1 MTNDS
6 MAPKEQGLANQKVE
20 EPRSIVEPCMSDHSS
35 LREGSPSPEITV
47 AGADTHTYE
56 ASPSHSITNDS
67 DHSDHSDDWED
78 WEDWKDS
85 NHSDDWEDLDHS
97 DHSDHSDDWED
108 WEDSNHSDDSDDW
121 EDLDHSDH
129 SDHSDY
135 SDCSDCWWED
145 YCSNQRSAPRVFK
158 LELSMERAYSGVQLL
173 ANFDSL
179 TGGSYVITMK
189 CSNVDDSFH
198 FENNG
203 PAVLTTR
210 LYIPQSFT
218 CTSEGISKNTARN
231 LDSPEC
237 SDLGLQHLTISKR
250 DQPVT
255 MKCSNVDDSFH
266 SENNGPAVL
275 TTRLYIPQSFTCTSE
290 GISKNTARNLDS
302 PECSD
307 LGLQRLTISKRD
319 QPEWEQDEEEPEAKR
334 QKTH

>member
-1 MTNDS
+1 

-20 EPRSIVEPCMSDHSS
+20 EPRSIVEPYVSDHGS

-67 DHSDHSDDWED
+67 DHSDDWED
-78 WEDWKDS
+78 WEDWKNS

-108 WEDSNHSDDSDDW
+108 WEGSNHSDDSDDW

-129 SDHSDY
+129 SDHSDDWEDWEDWNHSDHSDY
-135 SDCSDCWWED
+135 SDYSDYSDCWWED

-158 LELSMERAYSGVQLL
+158 ELELSMERAYSGVQLL
-173 ANFDSL
+173 LNFDSL

-203 PAVLTTR
+203 AAVLTTR

-231 LDSPEC
+231 LDSPE
-237 SDLGLQHLTISKR
+237 S
-250 DQPVT
+250 
-255 MKCSNVDDSFH
+255 
-266 SENNGPAVL
+266 
-275 TTRLYIPQSFTCTSE
+275 
-290 GISKNTARNLDS
+290 
-302 PECSD
+302 SD

-334 QKTH
+334 QKKH